1 LLSCSLYKQING
13 ISVASTTK
21 IGGKC
26 GRMLVSVPHDLISNA
41 LFRRS
46 FWSSELTSPQDAQSL
61 RMAGS
66 LQGLNVLRS
75 KHERQQQ
82 KLQPLLA
89 QCAPH
94 LALQLYDLQDI
105 YFSRDLPL
113 TRRMRERRLDLSN
126 PDKVVHTRLP
136 SATESSSKASS
147 TASSI
152 RSSIGRHLRLPSPR
166 NRKKYSPK
174 IFTN

>member
-1 LLSCSLYKQING
+1 
-13 ISVASTTK
+13 
-21 IGGKC
+21 
-26 GRMLVSVPHDLISNA
+26 MLVSVPHDLISLTSLSNT

-46 FWSSELTSPQDAQSL
+46 FQSSEFTSPRVTQSL

-66 LQGLNVLRS
+66 LQGLNVLRA
-75 KHERQQQ
+75 KHERQMQ
-82 KLQPLLA
+82 KMQPFLA

-105 YFSRDLPL
+105 HFSRDLPL
-113 TRRMRERRLDLSN
+113 TRRMHERRLDLSN

-136 SATESSSKASS
+136 TATASSSKASS

-152 RSSIGRHLRLPSPR
+152 RSSIGRHLRIPSPR
-166 NRKKYSPK
+166 NRKKYIPK
-174 IFTN
+174 TLTN

>member
-1 LLSCSLYKQING
+1 MCQISFILCGDWSMQN
-13 ISVASTTK
+13 ACFSTTWFH
-21 IGGKC
+21 I
-26 GRMLVSVPHDLISNA
+26 LNIFSNT
-41 LFRRS
+41 LFKRS
-46 FWSSELTSPQDAQSL
+46 FQLLELTTAPQGTQSL

-66 LQGLNVLRS
+66 LQGLNVLRA

-113 TRRMRERRLDLSN
+113 TRRMRERRLNLSD

-136 SATESSSKASS
+136 SATDSSSKASS

-152 RSSIGRHLRLPSPR
+152 RSSTGRHLRIPSLR
-166 NRKKYSPK
+166 NRKKYNPK
-174 IFTN
+174 ILMN

>member
-1 LLSCSLYKQING
+1 
-13 ISVASTTK
+13 
-21 IGGKC
+21 
-26 GRMLVSVPHDLISNA
+26 MFVSVQRELISLTSLSDA
-41 LFRRS
+41 PFRS
-46 FWSSELTSPQDAQSL
+46 FQSSELTSPRDAQSL
-61 RMAGS
+61 RMAGN
-66 LQGLNVLRS
+66 LQGLNMLRA

-105 YFSRDLPL
+105 YFSRDLPV
-113 TRRMRERRLDLSN
+113 TRRIRERRLDLSN

-136 SATESSSKASS
+136 SATGSSSKASS
-147 TASSI
+147 TASSL
-152 RSSIGRHLRLPSPR
+152 RSGIGRHLRVPPPR

-174 IFTN
+174 ILIN